1 MMIGFINS
9 QKKMSVISHNG
20 MLNLTQIVKVL
31 LRLKSISITIRRTL
45 TREISTQKFMDL
57 LKKSLTQLMLDP
69 EVMMHSFQMVLT
81 QKHGTLIMFLVQ
93 EQVSIIVFRETNK
106 EPQISPHT
114 KPRLLKFPLNR
125 V

>member
-1 MMIGFINS
+1 
-9 QKKMSVISHNG
+9 